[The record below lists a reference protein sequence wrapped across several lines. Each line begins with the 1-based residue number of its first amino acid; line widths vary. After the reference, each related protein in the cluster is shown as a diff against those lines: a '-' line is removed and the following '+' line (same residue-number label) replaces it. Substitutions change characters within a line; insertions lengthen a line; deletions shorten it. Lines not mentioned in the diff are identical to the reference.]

1 MSIGAIIGLAIGG
14 ILFILAIVTI
24 FVGIRVVPQTSVYVV
39 ERLGSYK
46 KTLKNGIN
54 FIIPFVDRIVLK
66 ETLKERVL
74 DFPAQDVITKDN
86 VTMKIDTVVY
96 MQVTDPK
103 LYAYGVER
111 PIFAIENLTAT
122 TLRNLVGDL
131 ELDQTLTSRDSVN
144 EKLRSILDDATD
156 PWGVKV
162 IRVELKN
169 ILPPE
174 DIRRAMEKQM
184 RAEREKRQ
192 QILVAEG
199 EKQAAI
205 LRAEGNKR
213 SAILKAEGA
222 RESKILNAEG
232 TKKSLELINASKPT
246 KEALVIKGYDALMQ
260 VSKGEATTILLP
272 SELTEITTIAAT
284 FGAVNSKTK
293 SSTTKKAKTTK
304 KKVSVKDA
312 IESVTKSKN
321 K

>member
-284 FGAVNSKTK
+284 FGAVNSKIK
-293 SSTTKKAKTTK
+293 SSTTKKVKTTK

>member
-1 MSIGAIIGLAIGG
+1 MGMIIGLSIGG
-14 ILFILAIVTI
+14 ILFVLVIITI
-24 FVGIRVVPQTSVYVV
+24 FAGIRVVPQTSVYVV
-39 ERLGSYK
+39 ERFGSYK

-54 FIIPFVDRIVLK
+54 FIVPFVDRIVLK

-199 EKQAAI
+199 EKQASI

-232 TKKSLELINASKPT
+232 TKKSLELINESNPSK
-246 KEALVIKGYDALMQ
+246 ESLVIKGYDALME
-260 VSKGEATTILLP
+260 VSKGKATTILLP
-272 SELTEITTIAAT
+272 SELTEISTIAAT
-284 FGAVNSKTK
+284 FGTVNNKTK
-293 SSTTKKAKTTK
+293 VSTTKKIATTK
-304 KKVSVKDA
+304 KKVTVKEA
-312 IESVTKSKN
+312 IDKVKKG
-321 K
+321 